1 MPPEVS
7 GDSPEDSVQKTGAWF
22 SVDLHRKKILGTV
35 IGTKQDFF
43 LLISVEESINIWS
56 FL

>member
-35 IGTKQDFF
+35 IGTKQEFF